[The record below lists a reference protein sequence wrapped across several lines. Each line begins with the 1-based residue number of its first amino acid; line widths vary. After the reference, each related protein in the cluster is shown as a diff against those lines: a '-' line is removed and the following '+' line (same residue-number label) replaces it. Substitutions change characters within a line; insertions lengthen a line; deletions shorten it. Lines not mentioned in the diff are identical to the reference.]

1 MPSEKVL
8 EQKKAVVESL
18 KERFQSAATGVFVT
32 YSGLTVEKDTELR
45 LFGKPELKGHR
56 RMGVLLARRDNVED
70 ALETVKEMRKK
81 VEVKL

>member
-18 KERFQSAATGVFVT
+18 KERFQSNATGVFLT

-45 LFGKPELKGHR
+45 
-56 RMGVLLARRDNVED
+56 N
-70 ALETVKEMRKK
+70 
-81 VEVKL
+81 KLR